1 MDAAGFRNDV
11 LGEPAALEAMLAT
24 YAGDASPLR
33 DLGPLDS
40 RRVVLIGMGSSR
52 FAALDIA
59 TALRAR
65 GITAVAELAST
76 GVPTPPGEDVVAIA
90 ISASGAT
97 EETVEALG
105 RHSGMSRTVA
115 ATNHPDG
122 PLARAAQV
130 VLPLLAGEETGGVS
144 CRTFQA
150 TVALGHLLAGID
162 PGRLQA
168 APEAQAALLD
178 SRASWLDALLH
189 NLGGAHTVYA
199 IAPDERSASALE
211 SALMFREGPRVPAD
225 ACETGDWLHV
235 DVYLSKHPGYR
246 ALLFP
251 GSRFDAGVMEWARE
265 RASTIVAVG
274 EPVPG
279 AAQTIPYPLA
289 EDPVIA
295 SLVETSVAELA
306 AAEWWLRRLAEGTMP

>member
-1 MDAAGFRNDV
+1 VDATGFRNDV
-11 LGEPAALEAMLAT
+11 LGEPAALAAMLET
-24 YAGDASPLR
+24 YAGPESPLR
-33 DLGPLDS
+33 EVGSLDG

-76 GVPTPPGEDVVAIA
+76 GIPTPPGDDVMAMA
-90 ISASGAT
+90 ISASGKT
-97 EETVEALG
+97 EETVEALA
-105 RHSGMSRTVA
+105 RHHGSSRTVA
-115 ATNHPDG
+115 VTNRPDG
-122 PLARAAQV
+122 PLAATADV

-150 TVALGHLLAGID
+150 TVALGHLLAGVE

-178 SRASWLDALLH
+178 SRASWVDALLH
-189 NLGGAHTVYA
+189 NLGGAHTVYT

-211 SALMFREGPRVPAD
+211 SALMFREGPRVAAD
-225 ACETGDWLHV
+225 ATETGDWLHV

-251 GSRFDAGVMEWARE
+251 GSRHDPGVMEWARE

-289 EDPVIA
+289 DDPVIA

-306 AAEWWLRRLAEGTMP
+306 AAEWWLRRLADGTMP